1 MLLKFCYGTSKT
13 SKDKMENL
21 HKRDMSEKGNSL
33 LYTLLLLEQGIQN
46 CTPEEIP
53 GDVAA
58 HIN

>member
-1 MLLKFCYGTSKT
+1 
-13 SKDKMENL
+13 MENL
-21 HKRDMSEKGNSL
+21 HKRDMSEKVNSL

-46 CTPEEIP
+46 STPEEIP

>member
-1 MLLKFCYGTSKT
+1 
-13 SKDKMENL
+13 MENL
-21 HKRDMSEKGNSL
+21 HKRDVSEKGNSL